1 LATQVPIDVLHWI
14 LAALPI
20 VVLLVFLVP
29 LRWRAPEAG
38 PMAMFTDE
46 QKQLLDLKA

>member
-1 LATQVPIDVLHWI
+1 MQTTAQVPVDVLYWA

-20 VVLLVFLVP
+20 VALLVFLVP

-38 PMAMFTDE
+38 PVAMFI
-46 QKQLLDLKA
+46 AA